1 MTYLFTKKDIK
12 IGRKKNPFSAIRT
25 GYLCL
30 SRSRGGAQTSAATGS
45 NSLNNR
51 QSSGRTKWPL
61 KPGLKIHS
69 RIASFHSKTLPT
81 FA

>member
-1 MTYLFTKKDIK
+1 MRGKKIPSQLSVLATCVYLGQEEEPRPQRPQEVIHLITD
-12 IGRKKNPFSAIRT
+12 R
-25 GYLCL
+25 
-30 SRSRGGAQTSAATGS
+30 AQEG
-45 NSLNNR
+45 
-51 QSSGRTKWPL
+51 QKWPL